1 MQEDYF
7 LAFGSKISL
16 FELDSHVVEIAK
28 SQESHIKRTKININQ
43 NERSNYR
50 GFIISDK
57 KNRFKI
63 IYQLRYGKTRSNRR
77 FTECNKLEKI
87 RNILIKAQADQVNP
101 IKMQIN

>member
-57 KNRFKI
+57 KNRLTK
-63 IYQLRYGKTRSNRR
+63 KTRSNRR
-77 FTECNKLEKI
+77 FTECNKLEKL
-87 RNILIKAQADQVNP
+87 RNIFL
-101 IKMQIN
+101 